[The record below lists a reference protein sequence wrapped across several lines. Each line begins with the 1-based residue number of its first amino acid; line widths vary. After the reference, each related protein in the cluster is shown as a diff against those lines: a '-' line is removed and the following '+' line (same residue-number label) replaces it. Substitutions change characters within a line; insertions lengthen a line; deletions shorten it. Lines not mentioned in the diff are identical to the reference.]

1 MREAVN
7 QLWPEIQWIGDTKLR
22 EQVTQTW
29 IKALQRSPLKPN
41 DLNYIPFTLLVP
53 HCPVTFMQHKR
64 CVVHMARKCAEAM
77 QEFMGSA
84 LPVNVD
90 TVVAGAVL
98 ADVGKL
104 LEYEIGPDGQARQS
118 ERAQKPCATLLRA
131 WCSPS
136 SAMCPTMSPYRRR

>member
-84 LPVNVD
+84 LPVNLD
-90 TVVAGAVL
+90 TVIAGAVL
-98 ADVGKL
+98 AD
-104 LEYEIGPDGQARQS
+104 ARQRLHLLQPDRNHAPEVQPRS
-118 ERAQKPCATLLRA
+118 LHASLPRLYWQPAELHPQAQRWQP
-131 WCSPS
+131 
-136 SAMCPTMSPYRRR
+136 